1 MSIKRTSHLLSKAS
15 LGVSGLLGLLVA
27 CGDNMSGSES
37 GVSVSDATSKAN
49 VALIAYDA
57 SGKVM
62 ASCAGTLIGPT
73 TVLTAGHCVAGATKW
88 AVNAPALHSGT
99 VTGFRGVSYD
109 WANFQS
115 NKSHNL
121 HVDIAIVI
129 LEKSIALDHYPTL
142 ASSPYDGTTAVQRM
156 RRSDVKTLNATFQA
170 VQGDVQLGTSKGFAY
185 DYLGAFGAGEV
196 LDTGG
201 ALVDP
206 QTNVVYGVVSGKGE
220 TTGLLHMARVDVM
233 GHWLQTK
240 LVCHNNHPNSF
251 STACHPGNKPDGGTT
266 CGNDG
271 GGPTTSSSSSSG
283 GSSSGSS
290 GTHGGSS
297 SSGGSSGSSSSGS
310 SGSGGGGD
318 CEGGG
323 DGSGGSSSSSGGS
336 SSGFGGSSSGS
347 SSGFGGSSGNGTGG
361 TVPPSGSSGSSGNGT
376 TSGSS
381 GTGTGGTAPPN
392 GSSGSSGN
400 GTIGSSGGSTGTGGL
415 VPPQGG
421 GTGVCWGS
429 CPQNVINNVP
439 PESTGTGGIMPPSGQ
454 GGPQNQPSV
463 SGDGP
468 GCFGPTCGGCAVG
481 CGDDTIDYGGDGA
494 QGTGGYT
501 QPPVR

>member
-1 MSIKRTSHLLSKAS
+1 
-15 LGVSGLLGLLVA
+15 
-27 CGDNMSGSES
+27 
-37 GVSVSDATSKAN
+37 
-49 VALIAYDA
+49 
-57 SGKVM
+57 
-62 ASCAGTLIGPT
+62 
-73 TVLTAGHCVAGATKW
+73 
-88 AVNAPALHSGT
+88 VNAPALHSGT

-129 LEKSIALDHYPTL
+129 LEKAIALDHYPTL

-201 ALVDP
+201 ALIDP

-240 LVCHNNHPNSF
+240 LVCHNNHPISF
-251 STACHPGNKPDGGTT
+251 STACHPGNKPDGGAT

-271 GGPTTSSSSSSG
+271 GGPTTS
-283 GSSSGSS
+283 
-290 GTHGGSS
+290 
-297 SSGGSSGSSSSGS
+297 
-310 SGSGGGGD
+310 
-318 CEGGG
+318 
-323 DGSGGSSSSSGGS
+323 SSSSSGGS

-347 SSGFGGSSGNGTGG
+347 SSGFG
-361 TVPPSGSSGSSGNGT
+361 
-376 TSGSS
+376 GSS

-429 CPQNVINNVP
+429 CPQNVVNNVP
-439 PESTGTGGIMPPSGQ
+439 PESSGTGGIMPPSGQ